1 MTELKDTI
9 DNGESEVQIATIG
22 TVIGTGPNG
31 EPVEQNLTEQS
42 LMALA
47 EKHKDEELLVD
58 QDHESEIGG
67 KTEAKGWLS
76 GLKFIPGVGL
86 FGKIKWT
93 DIGRKLIENRV
104 FRWLSPSWYLNK
116 DTKEPVNITSVALT
130 NKPSQAGRIEP
141 IVNSAPVELSET
153 KPNMEELEMTIT
165 KEELVSLIKETVA
178 SMNSEQKTDTQ
189 EMQNADCAC
198 DPTTDEK
205 VENECG
211 KTDKMVD
218 NACGNKADVTKNEEI
233 KEEIKEEIQEGKEEG
248 KTKEEVKEEIKE
260 EIAEEKMD
268 DKEDEEVIKIE
279 ALNSAPTALKDVSG
293 KSDWMSLHGQA
304 FWDYLAKHPE
314 IRG

>member
-47 EKHKDEELLVD
+47 DKHKDEEILVD

-76 GLKFIPGVGL
+76 GLKFIPGIGL
-86 FGKIKWT
+86 FGKIRWT

-153 KPNMEELEMTIT
+153 KHNMEELEMTIT

-189 EMQNADCAC
+189 EMKNAECAC

-205 VENECG
+205 VENG
-211 KTDKMVD
+211 
-218 NACGNKADVTKNEEI
+218 CGNKDDVTKNEEVIEDEVIEDGI
-233 KEEIKEEIQEGKEEG
+233 KEDIKEEIQDGKEEG
-248 KTKEEVKEEIKE
+248 KTKEEVKKEINEEV
-260 EIAEEKMD
+260 AEEKMD